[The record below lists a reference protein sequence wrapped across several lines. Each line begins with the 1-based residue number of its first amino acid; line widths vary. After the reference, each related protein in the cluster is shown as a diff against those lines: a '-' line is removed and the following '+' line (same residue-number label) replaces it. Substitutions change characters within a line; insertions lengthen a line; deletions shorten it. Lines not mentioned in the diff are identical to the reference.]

1 MSINNQQYE
10 EQMSLLRDKSLK
22 VDQRVTADQKNEI
35 MSNDD
40 LIKMLKVSRRTA
52 NQWRTDGLIPFY
64 KVGHKVFYLLH
75 DVKEFIL
82 KHKPASDASVRSN

>member
-1 MSINNQQYE
+1 MSFNNQQYE
-10 EQMSLLRDKSLK
+10 EIMSLLRDISLK

-64 KVGHKVFYLLH
+64 LLH